1 MRCWREAE
9 VKAEVEDE
17 TDLSLN
23 LSLDLSFDAVVA
35 INIAPPY
42 LDSVPIARGIC
53 DAAAATGKPV
63 VASFLPE
70 AVTADAV
77 AYLQAHGV
85 LNFPTPE
92 RAVAAVA
99 GMAGYS
105 EAAKLRSWKL
115 ENQRDQR
122 VQRINQLSSFQSPA
136 IQLPFLEPDAMA
148 WLREN
153 GIATPPFRFAA
164 TAAEAVAAC
173 AEIGFPGRDEG
184 RLAGNPA
191 QERTRRRDRRNP

>member
-1 MRCWREAE
+1 MRSRP
-9 VKAEVEDE
+9 
-17 TDLSLN
+17 TLTNLN
-23 LSLDLSFDAVVA
+23 LDLSFDAVVA

-53 DAAAATGKPV
+53 DAAAATGKPI

-70 AVTADAV
+70 AVTTEAV

-92 RAVAAVA
+92 RAVAVVA

-105 EAAKLRSWKL
+105 ESANRRINESA
-115 ENQRDQR
+115 NQR
-122 VQRINQLSSFQSPA
+122 SSESIA
-136 IQLPFLEPDAMA
+136 IRSFADSPFLEPDAMA

-164 TAAEAVAAC
+164 
-173 AEIGFPGRDEG
+173 RS
-184 RLAGNPA
+184 R
-191 QERTRRRDRRNP
+191 

>member
-1 MRCWREAE
+1 MGLDVAEPGPAIRAKLASFLPPHAALKNPIDLTVEGTERAYREALTALLAQAE
-9 VKAEVEDE
+9 VKAEVQDE

-42 LDSVPIARGIC
+42 LDSIPIARGIC
-53 DAAAATGKPV
+53 DAAAATGKPI

-70 AVTADAV
+70 AVTTEAV

-105 EAAKLRSWKL
+105 GISETATQL
-115 ENQRDQR
+115 ESANQTI
-122 VQRINQLSSFQSPA
+122 QRIN
-136 IQLPFLEPDAMA
+136 
-148 WLREN
+148 R
-153 GIATPPFRFAA
+153 GIRS
-164 TAAEAVAAC
+164 
-173 AEIGFPGRDEG
+173 
-184 RLAGNPA
+184 
-191 QERTRRRDRRNP
+191 